1 MKFLS
6 KSIVKEASKRCAFG
20 IFLLL
25 FFLTNHFAFSQ
36 TNQKQDSVIE
46 LKAVEIKSNSLEEKA
61 AGFEVQKL
69 DSLAMA
75 SYQTSDLG
83 RLLSYR
89 TPIFLKFY
97 SISGLASPS
106 FRGTSAGHTQVF
118 WEGIPLNSPT
128 LGQVDFSLFPV
139 GLLDEVN
146 IHYGAASLRYGEG
159 GFGGGISLNHN
170 PKNLVDNNGASKND
184 FSLNWIQSIGSF
196 QTFKQLLTT
205 SYSLLNSDKLH
216 IKATSRLFYKSA
228 KNNYPFN
235 YNKETFIR
243 KRAATEQKG
252 IVQEFYFLP
261 TNTSKLSNHQFSF
274 HFWGQDATRELPPP
288 ITVPI
293 NKETQDDF
301 SLRNLL
307 QWKYKKR
314 NFEISTKAGYLYD
327 FLEYRN
333 ETSDIT
339 SKTKNQSYH
348 LLSELKYAP
357 SEKLLLQTGI
367 RIRQDYADVGQVE
380 NNNEKPYSQT
390 QQSIFASVEYSP
402 SLFFQTNLLIR
413 QVVLDNEFQAFLPSL
428 GINFLKNNLEVKVNA
443 ARNFRI
449 PTLNDRYWFPVGN
462 PDLENEEGWN
472 GEFSGTYHFIDKK
485 NTNQVTKLSFS
496 TLYFWAT
503 IDNWILWSPAV
514 AGYWRPENLRSVFSQ
529 GIESNLFFKKS
540 TQHFNLEANIS
551 YTYTNSKNLKK
562 IRDLDKSEG
571 KQLIYTPFHQQKSFV
586 YAAYKSQ
593 FLRIEQQFVGRRFTT
608 TTNTEYLPSYFL
620 ANFSIGK
627 NVDYKKVNFV
637 LELNCQNIF
646 DYQYQSM
653 AFYPMVGRS
662 FELVLRTKF

>member
-1 MKFLS
+1 MS
-6 KSIVKEASKRCAFG
+6 KAIPL
-20 IFLLL
+20 FLLFL
-25 FFLTNHFAFSQ
+25 FINHFIFAQ
-36 TNQKQDSVIE
+36 TNSEQDSVIQ
-46 LKAVEIKSNSLEEKA
+46 LNAVEIQSNSLEEKA

-118 WEGIPLNSPT
+118 WEGVPLNSPT

-146 IHYGAASLRYGEG
+146 VHYGAASLRYGEG

-170 PKNLVDNNGASKND
+170 PKNLISNDKKD

-196 QTFKQLLTT
+196 QTFKQLLMS
-205 SYSLLNSDKLH
+205 SYSLSNSKRLH

-228 KNNYPFN
+228 KNNYSYN
-235 YNKETFIR
+235 YNKETFTR
-243 KRAATEQKG
+243 KRAATAQKG
-252 IVQEFYFLP
+252 FVQELYFLP
-261 TNTSKLSNHQFSF
+261 KNTSKLSNHQFSY
-274 HFWGQDATRELPPP
+274 HFWAQDASRELPPP

-301 SLRNLL
+301 SVRNLL
-307 QWKYKKR
+307 QWKYKKQ

-327 FLEYRN
+327 FLEYKN
-333 ETSDIT
+333 EISDII

-348 LLSELKYAP
+348 LLSEIKYAP
-357 SEKLLLQTGI
+357 HQKLLLQTGI
-367 RIRQDYADVGQVE
+367 RLRQDFADVDGYQDT
-380 NNNEKPYSQT
+380 KTQA
-390 QQSIFASVEYSP
+390 QQSIFASAEYSP
-402 SLFFQTNLLIR
+402 SKFFQTNFLAR
-413 QVVLDNEFQAFLPSL
+413 QVVLDNQFQAFLPSL
-428 GINFLKNNLEVKVNA
+428 GISFIKNNLEVKVNA
-443 ARNFRI
+443 ARNFRA

-462 PDLENEEGWN
+462 PNLKNEEGWN
-472 GEFSGTYHFIDKK
+472 GEFSMNYHFINKVSDK
-485 NTNQVTKLSFS
+485 NITKFSFFS
-496 TLYFWAT
+496 LYFWAN
-503 IDNWILWSPAV
+503 IDDWILWSPAV

-540 TQHFNLEANIS
+540 TQNFILESNIS
-551 YTYTNSKNLKK
+551 YTYTNSKNLKP
-562 IRDLDKSEG
+562 IRDLDESEG
-571 KQLIYTPFHQQKSFV
+571 KQLIYTPFHQQKSFI

-620 ANFSIGK
+620 ANLSLGK
-627 NVDYKKVNFV
+627 NIDYKKVSFV

-646 DYQYQSM
+646 NYQYQSM

-662 FELVLRTKF
+662 FELVLRTKI

>member
-1 MKFLS
+1 MSKFALT
-6 KSIVKEASKRCAFG
+6 I
-20 IFLLL
+20 L
-25 FFLTNHFAFSQ
+25 FFFIFFYSFSQ
-36 TNQKQDSVIE
+36 TNSEQDSIIQ
-46 LKAVEIKSNSLEEKA
+46 LNAVEIQSNSLEEKA

-118 WEGIPLNSPT
+118 WEEIPLNSPT
-128 LGQVDFSLFPV
+128 LGQVDFSLFPI

-146 IHYGAASLRYGEG
+146 VHYGAASLRYGEG

-170 PKNLVDNNGASKND
+170 PKNTKKD

-205 SYSLLNSDKLH
+205 SYSISNSKRLH
-216 IKATSRLFYKSA
+216 IKATSRFFYKSA
-228 KNNYPFN
+228 KNNYSYN
-235 YNKETFIR
+235 YNRETFTR

-261 TNTSKLSNHQFSF
+261 KNTARLSDHQFSF
-274 HFWGQDATRELPPP
+274 HFWAQDASRELPPP

-293 NKETQDDF
+293 NEETQDDF
-301 SLRNLL
+301 SVRNLL
-307 QWKYKKR
+307 QWKYKKK
-314 NFEISTKAGYLYD
+314 NFEVSTKAGYLYD

-333 ETSDIT
+333 ETSAIA

-357 SEKLLLQTGI
+357 SQKILLQTGI
-367 RIRQDYADVGQVE
+367 RIRQDFADVDGYNQRH
-380 NNNEKPYSQT
+380 SQA
-390 QQSIFASVEYSP
+390 QQSIFASIEYSP
-402 SLFFQTNLLIR
+402 SHFFQTNFLAR
-413 QVVLDNEFQAFLPSL
+413 QVVLDDEFQAFLPSL
-428 GINFLKNNLEVKVNA
+428 GVNFVKNNLEVKANV
-443 ARNFRI
+443 ARNFRA

-462 PDLENEEGWN
+462 PDLKNEEGWN
-472 GEFSGTYHFIDKK
+472 GEFSAIYHFINKVSDK
-485 NTNQVTKLSFS
+485 NITKFSFS
-496 TLYFWAT
+496 SLYFWAN
-503 IDNWILWSPAV
+503 IDDWILWSPAV

-540 TQHFNLEANIS
+540 TQSFNLEANIS
-551 YTYTNSKNLKK
+551 YTYTNSKNLEK
-562 IRDLDKSEG
+562 IRDLDESAG

-593 FLRIEQQFVGRRFTT
+593 FLRIEQQFVGKRFTT

-620 ANFSIGK
+620 ANFSLGK
-627 NVDYKKVNFV
+627 TINYKKVKFV
-637 LELNCQNIF
+637 LELNCQNVF
-646 DYQYQSM
+646 NYQYQSM

-662 FELVLRTKF
+662 FEFVLRTKF

>member
-1 MKFLS
+1 MLNILF
-6 KSIVKEASKRCAFG
+6 I
-20 IFLLL
+20 L
-25 FFLTNHFAFSQ
+25 FFLFTFSYSFSQ
-36 TNQKQDSVIE
+36 TNSEQDSVIQLE
-46 LKAVEIKSNSLEEKA
+46 AVEVQSNSLEETA

-69 DSLAMA
+69 DSLAMS

-128 LGQVDFSLFPV
+128 LGQVDFSLFPI

-146 IHYGAASLRYGEG
+146 VHYGAASLRYGEG

-170 PKNLVDNNGASKND
+170 PKNVIDSNKNSNGKNN

-205 SYSLLNSDKLH
+205 SYSLLDSKRLT

-228 KNNYPFN
+228 KNNYPYN
-235 YNKETFIR
+235 YNQKTFTR

-261 TNTSKLSNHQFSF
+261 TNTAQLSNHQFSF
-274 HFWGQDATRELPPP
+274 HFWAQDASRELPPP

-293 NKETQDDF
+293 NEETQDDF

-333 ETSDIT
+333 ETSAIV

-357 SEKLLLQTGI
+357 SQKILLQTGI
-367 RIRQDYADVGQVE
+367 RIRQDFADVDGYNQT
-380 NNNEKPYSQT
+380 YSQA
-390 QQSIFASVEYSP
+390 QQSIFASIEYSP
-402 SLFFQTNLLIR
+402 SPFFQTNFLVR
-413 QVVLDNEFQAFLPSL
+413 QVLLDNELQAFLPSL
-428 GINFLKNNLEVKVNA
+428 GINFIKNNLEIKVNA
-443 ARNFRI
+443 ARNFRA

-462 PDLENEEGWN
+462 PNLRNEEGWN
-472 GEFSGTYHFIDKK
+472 GEFSANYHLINKTENKK
-485 NTNQVTKLSFS
+485 TTKLSFS
-496 TLYFWAT
+496 SLYFWAN
-503 IDNWILWSPAV
+503 INDWILWSPAV

-529 GIESNLFFKKS
+529 GIESNLFFKK
-540 TQHFNLEANIS
+540 TNQNFNLEANIS
-551 YTYTNSKNLKK
+551 YTYTNSKNLKQ
-562 IRDLDKSEG
+562 IRDLDESEG

-593 FLRIEQQFVGRRFTT
+593 FLRIEQQFVGKRFTT

-620 ANFSIGK
+620 ANFSLGK
-627 NVDYKKVNFV
+627 TINYKKASFV

>member
-1 MKFLS
+1 MSKAIPFFLS
-6 KSIVKEASKRCAFG
+6 FFFISYSI
-20 IFLLL
+20 
-25 FFLTNHFAFSQ
+25 FSQ
-36 TNQKQDSVIE
+36 NNLQDSVIQ
-46 LKAVEIKSNSLEEKA
+46 LNAVEIQSNSLEEKA

-69 DSLAMA
+69 DSLAMS

-146 IHYGAASLRYGEG
+146 VHYGAASLRYGEG

-170 PKNLVDNNGASKND
+170 PKNSVTENKKD

-205 SYSLLNSDKLH
+205 SYSLLDSKQLN
-216 IKATSRLFYKSA
+216 IKATSRIFYKSA
-228 KNNYPFN
+228 QNNYRYN
-235 YNKETFIR
+235 YNQETFTR

-261 TNTSKLSNHQFSF
+261 KNITKFSNHQFSY
-274 HFWGQDATRELPPP
+274 HFWLQDASRELPPP

-301 SLRNLL
+301 SVRNLL

-333 ETSDIT
+333 ETSNII
-339 SKTKNQSYH
+339 SKTKNYSYH
-348 LLSELKYAP
+348 LLSEIKYAP
-357 SEKLLLQTGI
+357 HQKLLLQTGI
-367 RIRQDYADVGQVE
+367 RIRQDFADVDGYQDT
-380 NNNEKPYSQT
+380 KTQA
-390 QQSIFASVEYSP
+390 QQSIFGSIEYSP
-402 SLFFQTNLLIR
+402 SKFFQTNFLVR
-413 QVVLDNEFQAFLPSL
+413 QVILDNELQSFLPSL
-428 GINFLKNNLEVKVNA
+428 GINFSRNNLEVKVNA
-443 ARNFRI
+443 ARNFRS

-462 PDLENEEGWN
+462 KDLKNEEGWN
-472 GEFSGTYHFIDKK
+472 GEFSMNYHFINKVSNLK
-485 NTNQVTKLSFS
+485 TENTQITKLSFS
-496 TLYFWAT
+496 TLYFWAN
-503 IDNWILWSPAV
+503 IDNWILWSPAI

-540 TQHFNLEANIS
+540 NQNFNLEANIS
-551 YTYTNSKNLKK
+551 YTYTNSKNLKP
-562 IRDLDKSEG
+562 IRDLDESEG

-593 FLRIEQQFVGRRFTT
+593 FLRIEQQFVGKRFTT

-620 ANFSIGK
+620 ANFSLGK
-627 NVDYKKVNFV
+627 NVNYKKASFV

-646 DYQYQSM
+646 NYQYQSM

-662 FELVLRTKF
+662 FELVLRIKF

>member
-1 MKFLS
+1 MLK
-6 KSIVKEASKRCAFG
+6 VA
-20 IFLLL
+20 
-25 FFLTNHFAFSQ
+25 FFLFSFFISHFIFSQ
-36 TNQKQDSVIE
+36 NNLQDSVIQLE
-46 LKAVEIKSNSLEEKA
+46 AVEIKSNSLEEKA

-170 PKNLVDNNGASKND
+170 PKNLIDNDKKD

-205 SYSLLNSDKLH
+205 SYSLLNSKQVT
-216 IKATSRLFYKSA
+216 IKATSRLFYKTA
-228 KNNYPFN
+228 KNNYRYN
-235 YNKETFIR
+235 YNQETFTR

-261 TNTSKLSNHQFSF
+261 KNTSKLSNHQFSA
-274 HFWGQDATRELPPP
+274 HFWLQDASRELPPP

-293 NKETQDDF
+293 NEETQDDF

-314 NFEISTKAGYLYD
+314 NFEISAKAGYLYD

-339 SKTKNQSYH
+339 SKTKNYSYH
-348 LLSELKYAP
+348 ALSEIKYAP
-357 SEKLLLQTGI
+357 SKKILLQTGI
-367 RIRQDYADVGQVE
+367 RIRQDFADVDGY
-380 NNNEKPYSQT
+380 EKTHSQA
-390 QQSIFASVEYSP
+390 QQSIFASIEYSP
-402 SLFFQTNLLIR
+402 SSFFQTNFLVR

-428 GINFLKNNLEVKVNA
+428 GVNFIKNNLEVKANF
-443 ARNFRI
+443 ARNFRA

-462 PDLENEEGWN
+462 PNLRNEEGWN
-472 GEFSGTYHFIDKK
+472 GEFSANYYFINKMSDEKI
-485 NTNQVTKLSFS
+485 TKLSFS
-496 TLYFWAT
+496 SLYFWAK
-503 IDNWILWSPAV
+503 IDDWILWSPAI

-529 GIESNLFFKKS
+529 GIESNLLFKK
-540 TQHFNLEANIS
+540 QIQNFNLEANIS
-551 YTYTNSKNLKK
+551 YTYTNSKNLKP
-562 IRDLDKSEG
+562 IRDLDQSEG
-571 KQLIYTPFHQQKSFV
+571 KQLIYTPFHQQKSFL

-620 ANFSIGK
+620 ANFSLGKDIGK
-627 NVDYKKVNFV
+627 TINYKKASFV

>member
-1 MKFLS
+1 MSKILLTSLFLFVFS
-6 KSIVKEASKRCAFG
+6 YS
-20 IFLLL
+20 
-25 FFLTNHFAFSQ
+25 FSQ
-36 TNQKQDSVIE
+36 TNSKQDSVIQLE
-46 LKAVEIKSNSLEEKA
+46 AVEIKSNSLEEKA

-69 DSLAMA
+69 DSLALS

-146 IHYGAASLRYGEG
+146 VHYGAASLRYGEG

-170 PKNLVDNNGASKND
+170 PKNVVNTENKKD

-196 QTFKQLLTT
+196 QTFKQLLTS
-205 SYSLLNSDKLH
+205 SYSISNSKRLN

-228 KNNYPFN
+228 KNNYRYN
-235 YNKETFIR
+235 YNKETFTR

-261 TNTSKLSNHQFSF
+261 KNTSRLSNHQFSF
-274 HFWGQDATRELPPP
+274 HFWAQDASRELPPP

-293 NKETQDDF
+293 NEETQDDF
-301 SLRNLL
+301 SVRNLL

-333 ETSDIT
+333 ETSAII

-348 LLSELKYAP
+348 ALSELKYAP
-357 SEKLLLQTGI
+357 SQKLLLQTGI
-367 RIRQDYADVGQVE
+367 RIRQDFANTDGYETTHTQA
-380 NNNEKPYSQT
+380 

-402 SLFFQTNLLIR
+402 SKFFQTNFLVR
-413 QVVLDNEFQAFLPSL
+413 QVILDNEFQAFLPSL
-428 GINFLKNNLEVKVNA
+428 GVSFVKNNLEIKANA
-443 ARNFRI
+443 ARNFRA

-462 PDLENEEGWN
+462 PNLKNEEGWN
-472 GEFSGTYHFIDKK
+472 GEFSANYHLINKTENKK
-485 NTNQVTKLSFS
+485 STKLSFS
-496 TLYFWAT
+496 LLYFWAN
-503 IDNWILWSPAV
+503 IHDWILWSPAV

-540 TQHFNLEANIS
+540 TQNFNLEANIS
-551 YTYTNSKNLKK
+551 YTYTNSKNLKP
-562 IRDLDKSEG
+562 IRDLDESEG
-571 KQLIYTPFHQQKSFV
+571 KQLIYIPFHQQKSFV

-620 ANFSIGK
+620 ANLSLGK
-627 NVDYKKVNFV
+627 NLKYKKASFI

>member
-1 MKFLS
+1 MLKF
-6 KSIVKEASKRCAFG
+6 AF
-20 IFLLL
+20 FL
-25 FFLTNHFAFSQ
+25 FFLSIFSYSFSQ
-36 TNQKQDSVIE
+36 TNSEQDSVIQLE
-46 LKAVEIKSNSLEEKA
+46 TVEIKSNSLEEKA

-69 DSLAMA
+69 DSLTMA

-146 IHYGAASLRYGEG
+146 VHYGAASLRYGEG

-170 PKNLVDNNGASKND
+170 PKNLITND
-184 FSLNWIQSIGSF
+184 DTNFSLNWIQSIGSF

-205 SYSLLNSDKLH
+205 SYSLSNSKKLN

-228 KNNYPFN
+228 KNNYRYN
-235 YNKETFIR
+235 YNKKTFVR
-243 KRAATEQKG
+243 KRAATNQKG
-252 IVQEFYFLP
+252 VVQEFYFLP
-261 TNTSKLSNHQFSF
+261 TTTSKLSNHQFSF
-274 HFWGQDATRELPPP
+274 HFWLQDATRELPPP

-293 NKETQDDF
+293 NKEKQDDF

-314 NFEISTKAGYLYD
+314 NFEVSTKAGYLYD
-327 FLEYRN
+327 FLQYEN
-333 ETSDIT
+333 ENSDIT
-339 SKTKNQSYH
+339 SKTKNHSYH

-357 SEKLLLQTGI
+357 SQKLLLQTGI
-367 RIRQDYADVGQVE
+367 RLRQDFADVDE
-380 NNNEKPYSQT
+380 YEKTQSQA
-390 QQSIFASVEYSP
+390 QQSIFASLEYSP
-402 SLFFQTNLLIR
+402 SSFFQTSVLAR
-413 QVVLDNEFQAFLPSL
+413 QIVLNNEFQAFLPSL
-428 GINFLKNNLEVKVNA
+428 GINFFKNNLEVKANF

-449 PTLNDRYWFPVGN
+449 PTLNDRFWFPVGN

-472 GEFSGTYHFIDKK
+472 GEFSSTYHFINKINKTK
-485 NTNQVTKLSFS
+485 NRTTTKLSFS
-496 TLYFWAT
+496 SLYFWTA

-529 GIESNLFFKKS
+529 GLESNLFFKKS
-540 TQHFNLEANIS
+540 IQHFNLETSIS
-551 YTYTNSKNLKK
+551 YTYTNSKNLKP

-571 KQLIYTPFHQQKSFV
+571 KQLIYTPFHQQKAFV

-593 FLRIEQQFVGRRFTT
+593 FLRIEQQFVGKRFTT

-620 ANFSIGK
+620 MDFSLGK
-627 NVDYKKVNFV
+627 EIRKTMDYRKVGFV

-653 AFYPMVGRS
+653 AFYPMAGRS

>member
-1 MKFLS
+1 MLKSLFILS
-6 KSIVKEASKRCAFG
+6 
-20 IFLLL
+20 
-25 FFLTNHFAFSQ
+25 FFFISHFIFSQ
-36 TNQKQDSVIE
+36 NDIEQDSVIQ
-46 LKAVEIKSNSLEEKA
+46 LKAVEIQSNSLEEKA

-69 DSLAMA
+69 DSLAMS

-146 IHYGAASLRYGEG
+146 VHYGAASLRYGEG

-170 PKNLVDNNGASKND
+170 PKNTVNQNKTD

-196 QTFKQLLTT
+196 QTFKQLLTS
-205 SYSLLNSDKLH
+205 SYSLLDSKKIN
-216 IKATSRLFYKSA
+216 IKATSRIFYKSA
-228 KNNYPFN
+228 QNNYSYN
-235 YNKETFIR
+235 YNQETFTR

-261 TNTSKLSNHQFSF
+261 KRLINTTTKLSNHQFSA
-274 HFWGQDATRELPPP
+274 HFWLQNSNRELPPP

-314 NFEISTKAGYLYD
+314 NFEVSTKAGYLYD

-333 ETSDIT
+333 ETSKIV
-339 SKTKNQSYH
+339 SKTKNYSYH
-348 LLSELKYAP
+348 ALTEIKYAP
-357 SEKLLLQTGI
+357 HQKLLLQTGI
-367 RIRQDYADVGQVE
+367 RIRQDFADVDGYNQRH
-380 NNNEKPYSQT
+380 SQA

-402 SLFFQTNLLIR
+402 SAFFQTNFLVR
-413 QVVLDNEFQAFLPSL
+413 QVILDNEFQAFLPSL
-428 GINFLKNNLEVKVNA
+428 GINFIKNNLEVKANA
-443 ARNFRI
+443 ARNFRS

-462 PDLENEEGWN
+462 PNLKNEEGWN
-472 GEFSGTYHFIDKK
+472 GEFSANYNFINKINDTKI
-485 NTNQVTKLSFS
+485 TKLSFS
-496 TLYFWAT
+496 TLYFWAN
-503 IDNWILWSPAV
+503 IDNWILWSPAI

-529 GIESNLFFKKS
+529 GIESNLNFKKTLQNFTIES
-540 TQHFNLEANIS
+540 TIS
-551 YTYTNSKNLKK
+551 YTYTNSKNLKP
-562 IRDLDKSEG
+562 IRDLDESEG

-620 ANFSIGK
+620 ANFSLGK
-627 NVDYKKVNFV
+627 TLNYKKASFV
-637 LELNCQNIF
+637 VELNCQNIF
-646 DYQYQSM
+646 NYQYQSM

>member
-1 MKFLS
+1 MSKIAFFLS
-6 KSIVKEASKRCAFG
+6 FFFISHSI
-20 IFLLL
+20 
-25 FFLTNHFAFSQ
+25 FSQ
-36 TNQKQDSVIE
+36 TNSEQDSVIQ
-46 LKAVEIKSNSLEEKA
+46 LNAVEIKSNSLEEKA

-146 IHYGAASLRYGEG
+146 VHYGAASLRYGEG

-170 PKNLVDNNGASKND
+170 PKNTNQND

-196 QTFKQLLTT
+196 QTFKQLLTS
-205 SYSLLNSDKLH
+205 SYSLLNSKKIT
-216 IKATSRLFYKSA
+216 IKATSRIFYKSA
-228 KNNYPFN
+228 KNNYSYN
-235 YNKETFIR
+235 YNQETFTR
-243 KRAATEQKG
+243 KRAATQQKG
-252 IVQEFYFLP
+252 LVQEIYFLP
-261 TNTSKLSNHQFSF
+261 KNITTLSNHQFSF
-274 HFWGQDATRELPPP
+274 HFWAQDASRELPPP

-293 NKETQDDF
+293 NEEMQDDF
-301 SLRNLL
+301 SVRNLL

-333 ETSDIT
+333 ETSAII

-348 LLSELKYAP
+348 LLSEIKYAP
-357 SEKLLLQTGI
+357 HQKLLLQTGV
-367 RIRQDYADVGQVE
+367 RLRQDFADVDGYNQRH
-380 NNNEKPYSQT
+380 SQA
-390 QQSIFASVEYSP
+390 QQSIFASIEYSP
-402 SLFFQTNLLIR
+402 SSFFQTNFLAR
-413 QVVLDNEFQAFLPSL
+413 QVVLDNELQSFLPSL
-428 GINFLKNNLEVKVNA
+428 GINFDRSNLEVKVNV
-443 ARNFRI
+443 ARNFRA

-462 PDLENEEGWN
+462 PNLKNEEGWN
-472 GEFSGTYHFIDKK
+472 GEFSMNYHLINKVNDK
-485 NTNQVTKLSFS
+485 NNTKLSLS
-496 TLYFWAT
+496 SLYFWAKMK
-503 IDNWILWSPAV
+503 DWILWSPAV

-529 GIESNLFFKKS
+529 GIESNLFFKKTS
-540 TQHFNLEANIS
+540 QNFNLEANIS
-551 YTYTNSKNLKK
+551 YTYTNSKNLEQ
-562 IRDLDKSEG
+562 IRDLDESQG
-571 KQLIYTPFHQQKSFV
+571 KQLIYTPFHQQKSFL

-593 FLRIEQQFVGRRFTT
+593 FLRMEQQFVGRRFTT

-620 ANFSIGK
+620 ANFSLGK
-627 NVDYKKVNFV
+627 NLEYKKASFI

>member
-1 MKFLS
+1 MSKIAFFLS
-6 KSIVKEASKRCAFG
+6 FFFISHF
-20 IFLLL
+20 IF
-25 FFLTNHFAFSQ
+25 AQ
-36 TNQKQDSVIE
+36 TNSEQDSVIQ
-46 LKAVEIKSNSLEEKA
+46 LNAVEIQSNSLEEKA

-69 DSLAMA
+69 DSLAMT

-146 IHYGAASLRYGEG
+146 VHYGAASLRYGEG

-170 PKNLVDNNGASKND
+170 PKNLVDNDSKKND

-196 QTFKQLLTT
+196 HTFKQLLTT
-205 SYSLLNSDKLH
+205 SYFLSNSKRLH

-228 KNNYPFN
+228 KNDYPYNYRG
-235 YNKETFIR
+235 ETFIR
-243 KRAATEQKG
+243 KRAATQQKG
-252 IVQEFYFLP
+252 MVQEVYFLP
-261 TNTSKLSNHQFSF
+261 KNTARLSNHQFSY
-274 HFWGQDATRELPPP
+274 HFWAQDANRELSPP

-301 SLRNLL
+301 SVRNLL
-307 QWKYKKR
+307 QWKYKKK

-333 ETSDIT
+333 EVSQIV
-339 SKTKNQSYH
+339 SKTKNESYH
-348 LLSELKYAP
+348 ALSEIKYAP
-357 SEKLLLQTGI
+357 SSQILLQTGI
-367 RIRQDYADVGQVE
+367 RLRQDFAYVDGLNSTKTQA
-380 NNNEKPYSQT
+380 

-402 SLFFQTNLLIR
+402 FSFFQTNFLVR
-413 QVVLDNEFQAFLPSL
+413 QVVLNNEFQSFLPSL
-428 GINFLKNNLEVKVNA
+428 GIGFIKNNLEVKVNA
-443 ARNFRI
+443 ARNFRA

-462 PDLENEEGWN
+462 PDLRNEEGWN
-472 GEFSGTYHFIDKK
+472 GEFSAVYHFINKEK
-485 NTNQVTKLSFS
+485 TKLSLS
-496 TLYFWAT
+496 SLYFWAKME
-503 IDNWILWSPAV
+503 DWILWSPAV

-540 TQHFNLEANIS
+540 TQNFNLEANIS
-551 YTYTNSKNLKK
+551 YTYTNSKNLEE
-562 IRDLDKSEG
+562 IRDLDESKG
-571 KQLIYTPFHQQKSFV
+571 KQLIYTPFHQQKSFL

-593 FLRIEQQFVGRRFTT
+593 FLRVEQQFVGRRFTT

-620 ANFSIGK
+620 ANFSLGK
-627 NVDYKKVNFV
+627 TINYKKAKFV

-646 DYQYQSM
+646 DFQYQSM

-662 FELVLRTKF
+662 FEFVLRTKF